1 MFTLDKLINFI
12 LLPIYNYKW
21 KKFIGEKM
29 QKNVILLEIKNI
41 LSLLSIDQYNYS
53 IILTLII
60 LLKFYF

>member
-1 MFTLDKLINFI
+1 
-12 LLPIYNYKW
+12 
-21 KKFIGEKM
+21 M